1 MIANKISGFLYAK
14 QVLKLKN
21 AIEEVAKF
29 SRDKMIIEVFKKNLG
44 PADEKKFNL
53 GAIEV
58 KLKELQK
65 DAKATSSS
73 DA

>member
-1 MIANKISGFLYAK
+1 
-14 QVLKLKN
+14 
-21 AIEEVAKF
+21 
-29 SRDKMIIEVFKKNLG
+29 MIIEVFKKNLG